1 MAWRFDF
8 KSKTPTVNARPCI
21 VAGQV
26 TILRDCATGDKGC
39 GMEEGGGFLKGTAMN
54 AIDGRTI
61 MSGSATHDGMTYFML
76 ECVLHCETFYCEAG
90 MLI

>member
-1 MAWRFDF
+1 
-8 KSKTPTVNARPCI
+8 
-21 VAGQV
+21 
-26 TILRDCATGDKGC
+26 
-39 GMEEGGGFLKGTAMN
+39 MEEGGGFLKGTAMN